1 MAKTFSQYTSNG
13 VICFNADCLQ
23 EKDATYFKLTSG
35 CAHSRG
41 TLHQTNFLTS
51 NKIQTTP
58 LTVHTTSN
66 IEHQVGTTCSRRR
79 LARLV
84 RLWHSSLK
92 CSRLYHVCWL
102 MWHRYYYRVH
112 NSGCTNKCLLWIDHV
127 AYMRMF
133 WLWYPQ
139 CMFVYDFRIKKSV
152 FHIYNILLIFSLRN
166 RIQNNFDKGQLF
178 DISLKNRHTFV
189 IGIPSPISPNLCS

>member
-1 MAKTFSQYTSNG
+1 MYRLDISKTDLQLLQEKLTTFTTMAKTFSQYTSNG

-35 CAHSRG
+35 CADSRV
-41 TLHQTNFLTS
+41 TLHQANFLTS

-84 RLWHSSLK
+84 KLWHSSLM

-102 MWHRYYYRVH
+102 MSPRCYYRVH
-112 NSGCTNKCLLWIDHV
+112 NSGCTNKCLLWIDYV
-127 AYMRMF
+127 AYTEKFEYVAHNACLFM
-133 WLWYPQ
+133 
-139 CMFVYDFRIKKSV
+139 
-152 FHIYNILLIFSLRN
+152 IL
-166 RIQNNFDKGQLF
+166 K
-178 DISLKNRHTFV
+178 
-189 IGIPSPISPNLCS
+189 